1 MVLDLS
7 NWEQSTSSARVYNKD
22 ASLPVGSTIQGNALR
37 RPGSSGPVKQK
48 LRIETNIDTGDYKV
62 FATGVKQL
70 GLDGNAFGQDIE
82 IYSYDSSTN
91 KKTIRNEKYYDDVI
105 TSDVNEKGSRSKGSK
120 AFNSD
125 IRIDTFNLAR
135 TNQDTKANANSFKKL
150 SKQKGY
156 LSAANQAV
164 VPPQSRAAEPPVVG
178 GVSATRETPNASISL
193 DGAPEGSRIKNDPEF
208 GEILVIPFEET
219 DDSGDGGNVDEV
231 KTTKVELFKYPLGE
245 IPDLGYDFI
254 QITSFDYVPV
264 GLPFGYGAD
273 ADVVTSESIFG
284 TDAEGKKTITT
295 ANNKR
300 RKRNQ
305 SRSRLFTN
313 RGNTISLPMVGSI
326 TESSAVQWSD
336 DTVSE
341 IQNIAAGIAYGSI
354 TGSSDPLKA
363 LMTAGGQAVASVQK
377 AITGTDAQSMAVK
390 RAIVAYFAG
399 QAASV
404 PNILQR
410 VSGKMINNN
419 LELLF
424 NGPTLRSFNF
434 NFQLRPR
441 SKGEAFVIRNIIRS
455 LKKDSAPERSPDF
468 MFLET
473 PKIFM
478 IKYIYNNTNE
488 EHPFMNRIKPCALT
502 GLTVNYTPDGSYMT
516 YEEGGSMTGYDL
528 SLSFKEIEPVY
539 RDDQEKSLG
548 MGF

>member
-1 MVLDLS
+1 MPLDLS
-7 NWEQSTSSARVYNKD
+7 NWEKSTSNARVYNKD
-22 ASLPVGSTIQGNALR
+22 ASLPVGSPIQGNALR

-70 GLDGNAFGQDIE
+70 GLDGNTFGQDIE
-82 IYSYDSSTN
+82 IYSYDASTN
-91 KKTIRNEKYYDDVI
+91 KKTIRNKKYYDDVI
-105 TSDVNEKGSRSKGSK
+105 TSDVNERGSRSKGSK

-135 TNQDTKANANSFKKL
+135 TNQDTKANTNSFKKL

-164 VPPQSRAAEPPVVG
+164 IPPQSRTSEPPVVD
-178 GVSATRETPNASISL
+178 GVSATRETPNGDI
-193 DGAPEGSRIKNDPEF
+193 DPY
-208 GEILVIPFEET
+208 
-219 DDSGDGGNVDEV
+219 VDEQGV
-231 KTTKVELFKYPLGE
+231 LNITTVGDPFPDAPILPPEEVEIEIERDPKFFKYPMGE

-254 QITSFDYVPV
+254 QITSYDYIPV
-264 GLPFGYGAD
+264 GLPAGYGGNKSA
-273 ADVVTSESIFG
+273 VTFDPTIGG
-284 TDAEGKKTITT
+284 TDSPTIDG
-295 ANNKR
+295 R
-300 RKRNQ
+300 RLRNE
-305 SRSRLFTN
+305 SRLYRNPGT
-313 RGNTISLPMVGSI
+313 TISLPMVGGI
-326 TESSAVQWSD
+326 TETSAVQWTED
-336 DTVSE
+336 QVNE
-341 IQNIAAGIAYGSI
+341 INNIAAGIAFGSI
-354 TGSSDPLKA
+354 DGTGNPMDAITKA
-363 LMTAGGQAVASVQK
+363 MGEAGESIRNAVESPAIKK
-377 AITGTDAQSMAVK
+377 AIA
-390 RAIVAYFAG
+390 AYFAG

-410 VSGKMINNN
+410 VSGQMINNN

-434 NFQLRPR
+434 SFQFRPR
-441 SKGEAFVIRNIIRS
+441 NRAEASQIRNIIRS
-455 LKKDSAPERSPDF
+455 LKTDSAPVRSKDF
-468 MFLET
+468 MFLQT

-478 IKYIYNNTNE
+478 IQYIYNNSGK

-528 SLSFKEIEPVY
+528 SLSFKEIEPIY
-539 RDDQEKSLG
+539 RDDQLNSEG

>member
-91 KKTIRNEKYYDDVI
+91 RKTIRNEKYYDDVI
-105 TSDVNEKGSRSKGSK
+105 TSNVNEKGSRSKGSK

-150 SKQKGY
+150 SNQKGY

-164 VPPQSRAAEPPVVG
+164 VPPQSRAAEPPVIDG
-178 GVSATRETPNASISL
+178 ISATRETPNASISL
-193 DGAPEGSRIKNDPEF
+193 DGAPEGSRIENDEEF
-208 GEILVIPFEET
+208 GEVLVIPFEET

-231 KTTKVELFKYPLGE
+231 KTTKVEFFKYPQGE

-264 GLPFGYGAD
+264 GLPFGYGEE

-284 TDAEGKKTITT
+284 TDAEGKKTIAT

-305 SRSRLFTN
+305 SRLFPN

-336 DTVSE
+336 DVVNE
-341 IQNIAAGIAYGSI
+341 INNIAAGIAYGSI
-354 TGSSDPLKA
+354 TSASNPIDA
-363 LMTAGGQAVASVQK
+363 LGTAGAAAVEAFQK
-377 AITGTDAQSMAVK
+377 GTANKEVK

-399 QAASV
+399 QAAGV

-434 NFQLRPR
+434 NFQFRPR
-441 SKGEAFVIRNIIRS
+441 SENEAKVIRKIIRS
-455 LKKDSAPERSPDF
+455 LKKDSAPVRSKDF